1 MIHVILYSRAECH
14 LCHEVEAVLAELRVE
29 FPHDLVVVDIDRSA
43 DLQRRYGFE
52 IPVVEIGSLIL
63 KAPITPSELRQ
74 ALSNSAASAPVR
86 TGPSQYVEST
96 RDVSLQSRSTRIN
109 YWISR
114 HYLAVLNLIIA
125 TFVFLPFLAP
135 MLMKAGYEGPA
146 SIIYRVY
153 GTTCHQLAYRS
164 FFIFGEQAVYPRQ
177 AAGLDGLLT
186 YQQATGLNE
195 DSGAEAVFAARNF
208 TGNPA
213 LGYKVALCE
222 RDISMYGA
230 LLVFG
235 LVFALTGRR
244 LRALPWYA
252 WLLLGILPIGLDGLS
267 QLFSQPPFNFLPY
280 RESTPFW
287 RVLTGFL
294 LGFTTAWFGFPAIEE
309 SMAETRR
316 YIEHRLQR
324 SGEAVKSR

>member
-1 MIHVILYSRAECH
+1 MTRVILYSRVECH
-14 LCHEVEAVLAELRVE
+14 LCHEVEAALTALQAE
-29 FPHDLVVVDIDRSA
+29 FPHELVVVDIDRSN
-43 DLQRRYGFE
+43 DLQRCYGFE
-52 IPVVEIGSLIL
+52 IPVVEIGSLVL

-74 ALSNSAASAPVR
+74 ALASAATAAPAR
-86 TGPSQYVEST
+86 TGPVADLESP
-96 RDVSLQSRSTRIN
+96 RDAALQSRSTRIN

-135 MLMKAGYEGPA
+135 MLMKAGYQGPA
-146 SIIYRVY
+146 NLIYRVY

-164 FFIFGEQAVYPRQ
+164 FFIFGEQSVYPRQ
-177 AAGLDGLLT
+177 AAGLDDLLT
-186 YQQATGLNE
+186 YQQATGLSE
-195 DSGAEAVFAARNF
+195 DSAAEAVFAARNF

-294 LGFTTAWFGFPAIEE
+294 LGFTTAWFGFPAIED
-309 SMAETRR
+309 SMRETRR
-316 YIEHRLQR
+316 YIEYRLQR
-324 SGEAVKSR
+324 AGQPVKSR

>member
-1 MIHVILYSRAECH
+1 MTRVILYSRAECH
-14 LCHEVEAVLAELRVE
+14 LCLEVEAALAELQAE
-29 FPHDLVVVDIDRSA
+29 FPHELVVVDIDRSA
-43 DLQRRYGFE
+43 DLQRRFGLE

-63 KAPITPSELRQ
+63 KAPITSSELRQ
-74 ALSNSAASAPVR
+74 ALANAAATALAR
-86 TGPSQYVEST
+86 TGPAAYVENPQ
-96 RDVSLQSRSTRIN
+96 DAPLQSRSTRIN

-135 MLMKAGYEGPA
+135 MLMNAGYEGPA
-146 SIIYRVY
+146 RLIYRVY

-186 YQQATGLNE
+186 YQQATGLSE

-222 RDISMYGA
+222 RDIGMYGA
-230 LLVFG
+230 LLIFG
-235 LVFALTGRR
+235 LLFGITGRR

-280 RESTPFW
+280 RESTPFL

-309 SMAETRR
+309 SMRETRR
-316 YIEHRLQR
+316 YIEYRLQR
-324 SGEAVKSR
+324 SGQAVKPR